1 MPHDT
6 PDPDRS
12 SRAVALILAACAVA
26 LVVLLV
32 VTACGNDDGG
42 EMDHSPVVAQVR

>member
-12 SRAVALILAACAVA
+12 SRAVALILAACA
-26 LVVLLV
+26 LLV
-32 VTACGNDDGG
+32 VTACGNDDDSQI
-42 EMDHSPVVAQVR
+42 DHSPVVVVNR

>member
-6 PDPDRS
+6 DPLPCDRS

-32 VTACGNDDGG
+32 VTA
-42 EMDHSPVVAQVR
+42 